1 MLKKTDFRHLELIVD
16 HCKTVYNASCTD
28 EALAKGRLMNWI
40 DFRGNVTSAGHDL
53 ASLMENF
60 PLIYRQAYNLQFE

>member
-16 HCKTVYNASCTD
+16 HCKTVYHASCTD

-53 ASLMENF
+53 ASLIENF